1 MEDRIVTN
9 HLLEEEQNTEG
20 TLRPQTLDEYTGQ
33 ERMKES
39 LRVCIEAAQRRG
51 EPLDHAIFYGPPGLG
66 KTTIAHIIAKEMGGG
81 IRSTSG
87 LVLNHAGD
95 LAAILANLQ
104 AHDVLFIDEIHRLP
118 ASVEEA
124 LYPAMEDFQIDL
136 VIGQGAATRTMKL
149 DLPPFTLVGAT
160 TKAGSLTSPLRE
172 RFGLVYRL
180 DFYTPEE
187 LEAIVNRS
195 ASLLNVAIEP
205 GGATEISKRAR
216 GTPRIANRLIR
227 RVRDFAD
234 VKAQGVITLEVA
246 REALHW
252 LGVDDAGFDEM
263 DRKILLTILDKFNGG
278 PVGADALATAVREE
292 KATLEDVYEPFLLQA
307 GYLDRTARGRQL
319 TAKAFEHFGQTQRPG
334 SVRIGSC
341 LFLIRHSC
349 FALCHSCFSPSV
361 IPAKA
366 GIQCRSPHKRRKRN
380 GRRHE
385 MPPLQRRENGRRL
398 SFLLPFCHSCE
409 SRNPVSLPFACVAAA
424 SYAAN
429 GKRHEKKP
437 LQIPATSGLPVV
449 VVAASHAAFP
459 LAERGR
465 NPAPWN
471 RKP

>member
-1 MEDRIVTN
+1 MQDRVVTN
-9 HLLEEEQNTEG
+9 HLLEEEQNAEG
-20 TLRPQTLDEYTGQ
+20 TMRPQTLDEYTGQ

-39 LRVCIEAAQRRG
+39 LRVCIQAARGRG

-66 KTTIAHIIAKEMGGG
+66 KTTIAHVIAKEMDGG

-118 ASVEEA
+118 AAVEEA

-136 VIGQGAATRTMKL
+136 VIGQGPATRTMKL

-160 TKAGSLTSPLRE
+160 TRAGALTSPLRE

-195 ASLLNVAIEP
+195 AGLLNVAIEP
-205 GGATEISKRAR
+205 GGAAEISRRAR
-216 GTPRIANRLIR
+216 GTPRLANRLIR

-234 VKAQGVITLEVA
+234 VKAQGVITRKVA
-246 REALHW
+246 QDALHW

-263 DRKILLTILDKFNGG
+263 DRKILLTILEKFNGG
-278 PVGADALATAVREE
+278 PVGAEALATAVQEE

-319 TAKAFEHFGQTQRPG
+319 TAKAFQHFGRKTNPD
-334 SVRIGSC
+334 
-341 LFLIRHSC
+341 LF
-349 FALCHSCFSPSV
+349 
-361 IPAKA
+361 
-366 GIQCRSPHKRRKRN
+366 G
-380 GRRHE
+380 
-385 MPPLQRRENGRRL
+385 
-398 SFLLPFCHSCE
+398 
-409 SRNPVSLPFACVAAA
+409 
-424 SYAAN
+424 
-429 GKRHEKKP
+429 
-437 LQIPATSGLPVV
+437 
-449 VVAASHAAFP
+449 
-459 LAERGR
+459 
-465 NPAPWN
+465 
-471 RKP
+471 